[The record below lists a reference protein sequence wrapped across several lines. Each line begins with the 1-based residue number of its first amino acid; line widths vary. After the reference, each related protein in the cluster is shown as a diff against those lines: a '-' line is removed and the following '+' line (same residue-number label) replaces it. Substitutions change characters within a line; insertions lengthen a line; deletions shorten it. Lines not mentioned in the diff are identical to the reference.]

1 MESLLFS
8 STLRLKVVGIFF
20 LIQNSC
26 RTQKSLRYK
35 QVSFRWGFFSPKD
48 LRSQV
53 CINREQWR
61 SEKKFS
67 SPKKRK
73 NELIQLFLC
82 ATKFCNFLKPALIK
96 FECAAKRN
104 YKYRMMEFNREGVNY
119 LNNDFS
125 NRDNSAS
132 LAGIMITQQKNC
144 DRLKSE
150 WS

>member
-1 MESLLFS
+1 MSE
-8 STLRLKVVGIFF
+8 
-20 LIQNSC
+20 
-26 RTQKSLRYK
+26 
-35 QVSFRWGFFSPKD
+35 FFSWSKIVAGHKKAFDTNRSVSAEVFFSQKD

-61 SEKKFS
+61 SEKKFA

-73 NELIQLFLC
+73 HELIQLFLC
-82 ATKFCNFLKPALIK
+82 ATKFFNFLKPALIK
-96 FECAAKRN
+96 CECAAKRN
-104 YKYRMMEFNREGVNY
+104 YKYCMMEFNREVNY
-119 LNNDFS
+119 LNSDFS
-125 NRDNSAS
+125 NRDNSTS